1 MSKGYILVDVPERC
15 MDCRFC
21 SEVLEGIAS
30 CCELEDDLEDDESLK
45 EIDVDYT
52 QMKPDWCPI
61 RELSAKKEVMGIPR
75 NPSIGDFERAAYQR
89 GWNGC
94 IKQMEVIDE

>member
-30 CCELEDDLEDDESLK
+30 CCELEDDLGDDESLR

-61 RELSAKKEVMGIPR
+61 RELPKKMEVCGRYPQPGEPIPSYR
-75 NPSIGDFERAAYQR
+75 I
-89 GWNGC
+89 GWNKC
-94 IKQMEVIDE
+94 IEQMEVEE

>member
-52 QMKPDWCPI
+52 QTKPDWCPV
-61 RELSAKKEVMGIPR
+61 RELPEKKEPTQFPISPLL
-75 NPSIGDFERAAYQR
+75 PWQYTDYDK
-89 GWNGC
+89 GWNDC
-94 IKQMEVIDE
+94 IKQMEVE